1 MEARETSASR
11 APVLPDVL
19 QPGLDVVFC
28 GTGAGRRSALAGAYY
43 AGPGNRFWWALAETG
58 LTPRLFS
65 PEEFPKLPDCG
76 IGLTDIAKAHVG
88 QDHELDPAGIDAAGL
103 ATRIAEVAPRALAF
117 TSKRAAALYF
127 GCPTRDLDYGLQT
140 PTIGATWLH
149 VLPSPSGAARGHWSL
164 DPWRDLAARLR
175 HPEAPR

>member
-1 MEARETSASR
+1 MTARETDASR

-19 QPGLDVVFC
+19 QPGLDIVFC

-43 AGPGNRFWWALAETG
+43 AGPGNRFWWALAEVG
-58 LTPRLFS
+58 LTPRLFA
-65 PEEFPKLPDCG
+65 PEEFPKLPDFG

-88 QDHELDPAGIDAAGL
+88 QDHELDPAGIDTQGL
-103 ATRIAEVAPRALAF
+103 AERIAAVAPHALAF

-127 GCPTRDLDYGLQT
+127 GCPTGDLAYGRQGA
-140 PTIGATWLH
+140 TIGTTWLH

-164 DPWRDLAARLR
+164 DPWRALADSIRSNNVC
-175 HPEAPR
+175 

>member
-1 MEARETSASR
+1 MEARETDASR

-28 GTGAGRRSALAGAYY
+28 GTGAGRRSAQARAYY
-43 AGPGNRFWWALAETG
+43 AGPGNRFWWALAEVG

-65 PEEFPKLPDCG
+65 PQEFPELPNFG
-76 IGLTDIAKAHVG
+76 IGLTDIAKAHIG
-88 QDHELDPAGIDAAGL
+88 QDHELDPAGCDARGL
-103 ATRIAEVAPRALAF
+103 AERIAAVAPRALAF

-127 GCPTRDLDYGLQT
+127 GCPTRALAYGLQT
-140 PTIGATWLH
+140 PTIETTRIQ

-164 DPWRDLAARLR
+164 DPWRDLAERLGR
-175 HPEAPR
+175 